1 MNLNGYLFFS
11 LSGVFTLNNV
21 TGELLKAKA
30 LDREVRDFYSLLVT
44 AADQGEPPLMNQTT
58 INITIVDV
66 NDHIPAIHTQEVFSV
81 LEVYLNVIFMQCK
94 KREKRFS
101 SLFKHRGNSPDII
114 RNGKDISVSSF

>member
-94 KREKRFS
+94 KRFS